1 VGDCYVAVTGLPK
14 PRKDHAVVMVKFARE
29 CLRKMN
35 SLTKKLEVRLGP
47 DVSDLSMR
55 VGIHS
60 GSVTGGVLR
69 GEGSRFQLFG
79 DSMNTAS
86 RIETSGEPNRIH
98 LSPTTAELIKEAGK
112 EKWLK
117 ERATMVSLKGKG
129 EMQTYW
135 LKTGRSNTQDRSR
148 SRNEDVEADHDD
160 DSDSESDDDDSYS
173 SYEDSLLEDDLIH
186 TMVSEKTARLI
197 EWNAEVLQR
206 LLKQIVARRSTI
218 DAAGKSQYW
227 KTVGKSDSL
236 LEEAW
241 ESICLPPYDPTTKAL
256 KDSEIDAIQLDSDV
270 VFQLKD
276 FVTNLAI
283 MHRDNPYH
291 NFEHSSHACMHVTKC
306 LSRII
311 TRVKE
316 GADNPVLL
324 KSLHDR
330 TFRVIADPLTEFA
343 LVFASLIVS
352 IDHPGVPNSQVIKE
366 KKEMARAFRGKSI
379 TQSNA
384 FLLAWDLLL
393 DADYKELRQAI
404 CATKEEAKRFR
415 QIVVNCVMATDVSDK
430 ELQAAREQKWRSA
443 FSEKRSSLG
452 SSSHHRDPLTGQVTS
467 VVELLVQSA
476 DLSHTMQ
483 HYQVF
488 CKWNERRFME
498 SFKAYRAGRLDQNP
512 AEHWFEGQLRL
523 YDELV
528 LPMATKIK
536 DCGIFGTS
544 SDEMLDFA
552 MKNRYLWKE
561 NGSAA
566 VKQMAELA
574 DRSYPLKGTTEPRSL
589 TAGNV
594 AAPASVT
601 WPVTAVPQPPRSAPI
616 SATSLPPTTLKIG
629 ENDVTTASVTSALS
643 LLMQK
648 VQIMSQQEEALMVR
662 SSVAVPEAGASGAV
676 ADCDSAKDTKPSATA
691 AQTTATIQSAL
702 KIIDSASHGNGP

>member
-29 CLRKMN
+29 CLRKMV

-47 DVSDLSMR
+47 DVSDLAMR

-98 LSPTTAELIKEAGK
+98 LSPSTADLLKEAGK
-112 EKWLK
+112 VKWLK
-117 ERATMVSLKGKG
+117 ERANMVSLKGKG
-129 EMQTYW
+129 EMQTFW
-135 LKTGRSNTQDRSR
+135 LKTGRSSKEDRSR
-148 SRNEDVEADHDD
+148 SRNEDVDADHDD
-160 DSDSESDDDDSYS
+160 ESESESEDDDDSYS
-173 SYEDSLLEDDLIH
+173 YDDSLLEDDLIQ

-206 LLKQIVARRSTI
+206 LLKQIVARRPT
-218 DAAGKSQYW
+218 DDVAGKSHFW

-241 ESICLPPYDPTTKAL
+241 ESVCLPPYDPTTKAL
-256 KDSEIDAIQLDSDV
+256 KDGDIDAIQLDSDV

-291 NFEHSSHACMHVTKC
+291 NFEHSSHACMHVTKY
-306 LSRII
+306 LSRIS

-330 TFRVIADPLTEFA
+330 TYRVVADPLTEFA
-343 LVFASLIVS
+343 LVFASLIIS

-404 CATKEEAKRFR
+404 CATKDEAKRFR
-415 QIVVNCVMATDVSDK
+415 QIVVNCVMATDVADK
-430 ELQAAREQKWRSA
+430 ELQAAREQKWKSA
-443 FSEKRSSLG
+443 FSQKRASLG
-452 SSSHHRDPLTGQVTS
+452 SSSSHHRDPLAGQVTS

-483 HYQVF
+483 HYQVY

-498 SFKAYRAGRLDQNP
+498 TFKAYRAGRLDQNP
-512 AEHWFEGQLRL
+512 SEHWFESQLRL
-523 YDELV
+523 FDELV
-528 LPMATKIK
+528 LPMATKIR

-552 MKNRYLWKE
+552 MKNRFLWRE
-561 NGSAA
+561 SGAA
-566 VKQMAELA
+566 SVKQMAELA
-574 DRSYPLKGTTEPRSL
+574 DRSYPMKASTEP
-589 TAGNV
+589 GKV
-594 AAPASVT
+594 AAGPAT
-601 WPVTAVPQPPRSAPI
+601 AAWPVTAVPQPPKPAP
-616 SATSLPPTTLKIG
+616 STAASLPQTTLKIG
-629 ENDVTTASVTSALS
+629 EKDVTTASVTSALS

-648 VQIMSQQEEALMVR
+648 VQIMSQQEEALMVH
-662 SSVAVPEAGASGAV
+662 SSAAAPEAGASGAL
-676 ADCDSAKDTKPSATA
+676 ADADSNNDTKPSATA
-691 AQTTATIQSAL
+691 ARTSATIQSAL
-702 KIIDSASHGNGP
+702 KIIDTSSHGDQP